1 MLLEGGFERFYK
13 NEDIQ
18 NILKGNAEEFITKQF
33 KYFAPRL
40 DKLLPIFQRVE
51 QILKA
56 KFVPRNF
63 KDSIKNIQENP
74 HLYGGEKNLK
84 ERLDQIQKYQAEANK
99 FPLAEELYNALT
111 GPFFNTSCDI
121 SHLVKGFQAHRFMH
135 QEFMARQ
142 TYLLK
147 STQ

>member
-1 MLLEGGFERFYK
+1 M
-13 NEDIQ
+13 
-18 NILKGNAEEFITKQF
+18 
-33 KYFAPRL
+33 PRL
-40 DKLLPIFQRVE
+40 DKLLPIFQRAE
-51 QILKA
+51 LILKT

-63 KDSIKNIQENP
+63 KDSIKAISENP

-84 ERLDQIQKYQAEANK
+84 ERLLLIEKYQAEARN

-111 GPFFNTSCDI
+111 SPFFNTYCDV
-121 SHLVKGFQAHRFMH
+121 SHLVKGFQIHRFMH

-147 STQ
+147 TKS